1 MIHYRFKQIPAMSLM
16 LLLWIAPVQVWAQT
30 YERVYDAHARQ
41 YVYVPQ
47 QTHPKNWKDK
57 LSGGVKSIWHEPI
70 LKKSVIG
77 AGVGLGASAI
87 AEKNMLKG
95 GLVGAGVGAG
105 WAVLDDSKT
114 MERRP
119 LLKSVSKGALAGV
132 GASAVTGGLG
142 ALPGAAIGAGVGAA
156 AHYVKK

>member
-1 MIHYRFKQIPAMSLM
+1 MIHHRFKQIPAIGFILLASL
-16 LLLWIAPVQVWAQT
+16 LPVQAWGQT

-47 QTHPKNWKDK
+47 QSHSKSWKDK
-57 LSGGVKSIWHEPI
+57 LSGGIKSIWHEPI

-77 AGVGLGASAI
+77 AGVGVGASAI

-114 MERRP
+114 MDHRP